1 MGENKQKGYKQTNL
15 AVLADREV
23 CVTVGMGCGKK
34 AVPESSGVPE
44 GLCYS
49 WSSRS
54 QGCYASCLEH
64 VWLEGWEAFGI
75 EPAAWWLLVQE
86 CILSILSC
94 NHPTLLCCMLLGA
107 GAARMHRD
115 FLLKNTFF
123 PHWLCLGSPTVF

>member
-1 MGENKQKGYKQTNL
+1 MGENKQKGYKQPNL

-34 AVPESSGVPE
+34 AVPEASGVPE

-49 WSSRS
+49 WASRS
-54 QGCYASCLEH
+54 QGTVPPALRH
-64 VWLEGWEAFGI
+64 IWFQGWEAFGV

-94 NHPTLLCCMLLGA
+94 RHPTLSA
-107 GAARMHRD
+107 AARMHRD
-115 FLLKNTFF
+115 FLLRDTFF
-123 PHWLCLGSPTVF
+123 PGWLCLGSPTVF